1 MDQRRDSYR
10 YILSVRYSLSLRY
23 ILRYTLRT
31 ARARCACVASTRRW
45 CSSRKAQLPSTSSSA
60 STVLASAHRSGSAAT
75 IRSARS
81 REIERSSVCS
91 ATEGSTSAAPSSAAI
106 NPSRRG
112 AATGVTGVTGVPVVT
127 GVTDVTVNPSRRGA
141 ATGGWRWGRVWIAW
155 SWWRWPCRRVVV
167 RRWAVPVG
175 PRARGRSRRVVGG
188 TTTHAA
194 DRACRHEG

>member
-1 MDQRRDSYR
+1 MARHKGDLSMDQRRDSYR

-91 ATEGSTSAAPSSAAI
+91 ATEGSTSAAPPSSAI
-106 NPSRRG
+106 
-112 AATGVTGVTGVPVVT
+112 
-127 GVTDVTVNPSRRGA
+127 NPSRRGA